1 MIDITEKYDW
11 SGVYMNYN
19 ERYGWHLTKEVTTH
33 APVENESQNDS
44 TANDEPAP
52 SFQDSN
58 STI

>member
-19 ERYGWHLTKEVTTH
+19 ERYGWNLTKEVTTH